1 MSFTATPCMNL
12 FRTTSAV
19 STAREIALPLA
30 LIKLYENRMAEYRTE
45 RDDNSGWIT
54 YWWSFNCD
62 NVRKMMD
69 KEADDNLNI
78 LIKELEYERSGKFY
92 QCHCQCVLF
101 EAAAEQ
107 DFWCEDCESKF
118 EHFDNGGL
126 IKELDEQIEER
137 AGETEKEGLRATGR
151 KQSNNSKSQ
160 AYPKRK

>member
-1 MSFTATPCMNL
+1 MNL

-107 DFWCEDCESKF
+107 DFWCEDCKSQF

-126 IKELDEQIEER
+126 IKELEEQIEGR
-137 AGETEKEGLRATGR
+137 KGEKEKEGLRATER
-151 KQSNNSKSQ
+151 SE
-160 AYPKRK
+160 